1 MKLERVATFA
11 QQRRDKKAQPRA
23 KRSRPVKIKAVEP
36 TPERQDKNDTRN
48 AGQATQIKPVI
59 ETLFASDRL
68 TTSEFIALNYYS
80 EQANAA
86 ERSPIKSNLDKT
98 PASGRDRPM
107 SLACPYKEA
116 TERMERQMGFA
127 GRTASAVCVDN
138 YTLTQWAIDCFG
150 GREHKGRIVPRRD
163 TERNEDGSIKRLGH
177 VAELLIE
184 LKSAA
189 KRIAI

>member
-1 MKLERVATFA
+1 MNKPVSLNSAIALSNKQKAALSRQMGHRA
-11 QQRRDKKAQPRA
+11 QHPKPR
-23 KRSRPVKIKAVEP
+23 KVKAVEP
-36 TPERQDKNDTRN
+36 TPERQDKNDTRG

-68 TTSEFIALNYYS
+68 TTAEFIALNYYS

-107 SLACPYKEA
+107 SLVCPYKEA

-127 GRTASAVCVDN
+127 SRTARAVCVEN

-163 TERNEDGSIKRLGH
+163 SH
-177 VAELLIE
+177 VADMLVE
-184 LKSAA
+184 LKVAA
-189 KRIAI
+189 RRIAI